1 MSRSLWW
8 RFLALSIVTSLLLS
22 VAYVL
27 IVREAT
33 GGGRSALLRSVVLL
47 VARTMEAEP
56 YPRAMQRLD
65 TIAAESPEMPAQ
77 MWVIDAAGHVI
88 AQRGDAPLPPQA
100 LLPAWRPT
108 HVHELLTDG
117 GLTQPTVSIVRL
129 AGERE
134 AYLVSRHNGL
144 PGRPVLR
151 LQAIFFV
158 GTLITAMLLALA
170 LVTAYLRARSREA
183 RQVIAQ
189 LEAGDLQARFHPDRL
204 DVLGVLMLDF
214 NRMAEQIERLVQRL
228 RSAEDA
234 RRALLQELGHD
245 LRTPLTSLRTAVD
258 TLVAH
263 GDAMPA
269 DERRSF
275 LEIVGGELAY
285 FVRLVDDLFFIAD
298 LDEPRYRRAL
308 EPVDLAA
315 LAQSECRAVQQRHA
329 AAIELHVD
337 LGDDERQVPGD
348 ALLLARLLRNGLD
361 NAARH
366 ARSRVI
372 VRLQREGEQ
381 LQLQIE
387 DDGPGMALAQIA
399 AFGRRRTQRIHGD
412 ASHPTLSL
420 GLGSVIMKTIVELHG
435 GTLRIASGEQ
445 GTRLVIALP
454 ATLDADRREG

>member
-8 RFLALSIVTSLLLS
+8 RFLALSVLTSLLLS
-22 VAYVL
+22 VAYVF
-27 IVREAT
+27 IVRETT
-33 GGGRSALLRSVVLL
+33 GGGRAALLRSVVLL
-47 VARTMEAEP
+47 MARTLEADP
-56 YPRAMQRLD
+56 LPQAMQRLAAI
-65 TIAAESPEMPAQ
+65 TAESPELPVDV
-77 MWVIDAAGHVI
+77 WVIDDQGHVL
-88 AQRGDAPLPPQA
+88 AQHSAGALPPEA
-100 LLPAWRPT
+100 SDPRLRPP
-108 HVHELLTDG
+108 HVHEVLTEG
-117 GLTQPTVSIVRL
+117 GLAQPTVSVVRL
-129 AGERE
+129 ATTPT
-134 AYLVSRHNGL
+134 AFLVSRHNGL

-158 GTLITAMLLALA
+158 GTLVAAMLLSLA
-170 LVTAYLRARSREA
+170 LITAYLRARSREA

-189 LEAGDLQARFHPDRL
+189 LEAGNLQARFHPDRL
-204 DVLGVLMLDF
+204 DALGVLMLDF

-228 RSAEDA
+228 RNAEDA

-298 LDEPRYRRAL
+298 LDEPRYRHAR
-308 EPVDLAA
+308 EPVDIVG
-315 LAQSECRAVQQRHA
+315 LAQSECRAVQQRHT
-329 AAIELHVD
+329 AAIELHD
-337 LGDDERQVPGD
+337 ELHDDQRYAPGD

-366 ARSRVI
+366 AHAKVS
-372 VRLQREGEQ
+372 VRLRREGET
-381 LQLQIE
+381 LRLQIA
-387 DDGPGMALAQIA
+387 DDGPGMSPEQVA

-412 ASHPTLSL
+412 ASQPTLSL

-435 GTLRIASGEQ
+435 GALHIDSDAS
-445 GTRLVIALP
+445 GTRLTIELP
-454 ATLDADRREG
+454 APP